1 MSHLPH
7 HRRHAGPSASLA
19 RQPSALSRT
28 LDRILPAVVAQQQ
41 PSPEGL
47 QERRASVPAGARGA
61 ALQPS
66 SWDADDRTIDVVWTT
81 GARGVRFDWDSLDM
95 VDEELA
101 TGATNVR
108 LDRLNR
114 GAPVLNTHQSSDL
127 FSQIGTVVPGTARME
142 GGRGVATIQ
151 LSARD
156 DLAPIIADIAAG
168 IIRNISVGYR
178 THAFEVDMKAKPRPL
193 YRAVDWEPFE
203 ISFVPVPFDAGAQV
217 RHLADEPTSC
227 IIRNIAPKEP
237 RMSISDLV
245 SRFGRRAAP
254 APTPSPSPTLAPAPV
269 DGVRELSYGQPASI
283 NWLRSYAETAC
294 EGPHSGFDRHEASE
308 IALEF
313 AERGLSEASARDAM
327 VQIVAERQRTAM
339 RHAPSGFG
347 RGDATF
353 DNPSFRADAIQ
364 DALFARMSGNAPT
377 DAAREFMGMSMVHMA
392 GDMLSRSGTRD
403 VHRMNAS
410 DILNAAAWNSGGGRR
425 NYATDR
431 SYSRDG
437 GTHTTSDF
445 PELLMGAGER
455 FLLEQFAAAAS
466 PLKQIGRRRT
476 ARDFRA
482 ISGLQLSGFGTL
494 LKVPENGEI
503 KHGTFTERKET
514 YKLET
519 FAKQFGLSRQAIIND
534 DLGAFSDP
542 IRIMARAAS
551 ETEAQL
557 LAGLINSNPALSDNV
572 PLFHATHGNLAAGNM
587 ASGDPMNGVPNI
599 ERLSEGRKAMR
610 NQKDADGVTPLA
622 AAPVYIVA
630 GTDNETRVEQL
641 LSDTQAY
648 LAGDVNPFAGKL
660 TAAIDPR
667 LDPAPWYLFGAPGSV
682 PVLEYAY
689 LDDQPGPR
697 IEMKEGWDTLGT
709 EFRVFEDFGA
719 GLVDHRGGYK
729 NAGK

>member
-7 HRRHAGPSASLA
+7 FRRHTGSASALA

-28 LDRILPAVVAQQQ
+28 LDRILGGVQAV
-41 PSPEGL
+41 PDRSLGGFG
-47 QERRASVPAGARGA
+47 ERRVNAPGQARGA

-66 SWDADDRTIDVVWTT
+66 SWNAEDRTIDVVWTT
-81 GARGVRFDWDSLDM
+81 GARGARFDWEAFGN
-95 VDEELA
+95 VDEELL
-101 TGATNVR
+101 TGVNNVR
-108 LDRLNR
+108 LDRLNG
-114 GAPVLNTHQSSDL
+114 GAPVLNQHQNRDL
-127 FSQIGTVVPGTARME
+127 SNQIGVVVPGTARMD
-142 GGRGVATIQ
+142 GGRGIATIQ

-156 DLAPIIADIAAG
+156 DVAPIVADIAAG
-168 IIRNISVGYR
+168 IIRNISIGYQVH
-178 THAFEVDMKAKPRPL
+178 TFEADLKAKPRPL
-193 YRAVDWEPFE
+193 YRAVDWEPTE
-203 ISFVPVPFDAGAQV
+203 ISFVTVPFDAGAQV
-217 RHLADEPTSC
+217 RDLASETTSC
-227 IIRNIAPKEP
+227 LIRNIAPKEP

-254 APTPSPSPTLAPAPV
+254 APTPSPSPVPSPAPG
-269 DGVRELSYGQPASI
+269 DDARELTYGQPATI
-283 NWLRSYAETAC
+283 NWLRSYAEMAC
-294 EGPHSGFDRHEASE
+294 EGPQSGFERHEASE

-339 RHAPSGFG
+339 RNAPSGFG
-347 RGDATF
+347 RSDATF

-364 DALFARMSGNAPT
+364 DALFARMSGNAPPE
-377 DAAREFMGMSMVHMA
+377 AAREFMGMSMVQMA
-392 GDMLSRSGTRD
+392 GDMLNRSGTRD

-425 NYATDR
+425 SYATDR

-437 GTHTTSDF
+437 GAHTTSDF
-445 PELLMGAGER
+445 PELLMGAGQR
-455 FLLEQFAAAAS
+455 FLMEQFAAAAS
-466 PLKQIGRRRT
+466 PLKQISRRRT
-476 ARDFRA
+476 ARDFRT
-482 ISGLQLSGFGTL
+482 ISGLQISGFGTL
-494 LKVPENGEI
+494 LEVPENSEL

-514 YKLET
+514 YRIKT
-519 FAKQFGLSRQAIIND
+519 FGKQFGLSRQAIIND
-534 DLGAFSDP
+534 DLGAFTDP

-557 LAGLINSNPALSDNV
+557 LAGLINSNPVLGDGV
-572 PLFHATHGNLAAGNM
+572 PLFHANHGNLAAAG
-587 ASGDPMNGVPNI
+587 APPSVDT
-599 ERLSEGRKAMR
+599 LSAGRKAMR

-622 AAPVYIVA
+622 ASPAYIVA
-630 GTDNETRVEQL
+630 GTDNETIIEQL
-641 LSDTQAY
+641 LTEVQAY
-648 LAGDVNPFAGKL
+648 LNGDVNPFAGKL

-667 LDPAPWYLFGAPGSV
+667 LDPAPWYLFGAPGSA
-682 PVLEYAY
+682 PVLEFAY

-729 NAGK
+729 NPGK